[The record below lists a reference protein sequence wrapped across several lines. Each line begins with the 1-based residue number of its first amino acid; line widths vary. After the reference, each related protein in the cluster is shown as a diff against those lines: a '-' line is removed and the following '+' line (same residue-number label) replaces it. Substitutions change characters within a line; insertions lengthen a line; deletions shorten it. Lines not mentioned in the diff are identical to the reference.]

1 MHQLY
6 LLMGYIIGLTLFE
19 EEVFVVQLRHDG
31 RAGKGVSG
39 CGAREREEHGVL
51 AQERSL
57 DSEGVVAGR
66 VFLYLHQSVHSLH
79 RAEYLYKTVEE
90 GKATDTYQSFHNS
103 ITAHIWVII
112 CIY

>member
-1 MHQLY
+1 
-6 LLMGYIIGLTLFE
+6 MGYIIGLTLFE

-31 RAGKGVSG
+31 RAGEGVSG

-79 RAEYLYKTVEE
+79 RAEYLNFGRAWLTGDVTLRPIDKVDCVI
-90 GKATDTYQSFHNS
+90 GVGLAQN
-103 ITAHIWVII
+103 TAPF
-112 CIY
+112 